1 MSEIRQRAVG
11 FYPPL
16 QRTGCACLL
25 LRVSEE
31 TSPEQEAPLTADQL
45 FPPLEGVRGR
55 LGLMDR
61 ASWSVLGGDLS
72 GLFTELGGV
81 VSASELLSS
90 SGPVAKEK

>member
-55 LGLMDR
+55 LG

-81 VSASELLSS
+81 VSASQLLSS